1 MHINWSAF
9 TPETALLGG
18 IILGFAT
25 ILLMAFNGRI
35 AGISGILGNILPWQ
49 SNESGWRLAFIA
61 GLLLAGFV
69 WQLFSPLPNI
79 VLDVNN
85 NGILIL
91 AGLLIGFGASL
102 SSGCTSGHGICGLSR
117 LSGRSLVATL
127 SFMLAAGI
135 TVYISRHILG
145 A

>member
-25 ILLMAFNGRI
+25 IVLMAFNGRI